1 MALVRSPLSKGRQKV
16 HRSQNTKGIALV
28 YRIIFGVTLSRDRCA
43 SVPFCSRF
51 DLLPIVSLFALV
63 VGQRIQT
70 PPVSTIIMEPKDQV
84 VYSPRSRPRRVKQSS
99 SLSGMM
105 LEGEPAP
112 STPPLSP
119 SFDKSSDSELQDIA
133 RRLRRTKRSL
143 LLKSVEPPASPV
155 DQFRNMVL
163 KLSSE
168 DAPLPFRP
176 NLN

>member
-1 MALVRSPLSKGRQKV
+1 
-16 HRSQNTKGIALV
+16 
-28 YRIIFGVTLSRDRCA
+28 
-43 SVPFCSRF
+43 
-51 DLLPIVSLFALV
+51 
-63 VGQRIQT
+63 
-70 PPVSTIIMEPKDQV
+70 MEPEKPV
-84 VYSPRSRPRRVKQSS
+84 VYTPRSRPRRVKQSS

-105 LEGEPAP
+105 LEGEAAP

>member
-1 MALVRSPLSKGRQKV
+1 
-16 HRSQNTKGIALV
+16 
-28 YRIIFGVTLSRDRCA
+28 
-43 SVPFCSRF
+43 
-51 DLLPIVSLFALV
+51 
-63 VGQRIQT
+63 
-70 PPVSTIIMEPKDQV
+70 MEPKDPV
-84 VYSPRSRPRRVKQSS
+84 VYTPRSRPRRVKQSS

-105 LEGEPAP
+105 SLEGGEEAP

-119 SFDKSSDSELQDIA
+119 SFDNNKNSYSDSSLELQDIA

-143 LLKSVEPPASPV
+143 LLKSVEPPSSPV

-176 NLN
+176 HLN